1 MITINNNFKSVPVL
15 SKPITILINI
25 NIKTWIDRTYGHS
38 YSSGRV
44 YINNNYD
51 APYLVYEYELDT
63 SDSVYHCFINKLIEL
78 GIIHKDYNF
87 DESLIIIRR
96 TDFCSKSEMQ
106 EYSNLPH
113 FNINK

>member
-15 SKPITILINI
+15 SKPITTLINI
-25 NIKTWIDRTYGHS
+25 NIKTWIDKTYGNS

-63 SDSVYHCFINKLIEL
+63 SNNVYHYFIDKLIEL
-78 GIIHKDYNF
+78 GTIHKDFNF
-87 DESLIIIRR
+87 DKSILIIRR
-96 TDFCSKSEMQ
+96 TDYCSKKEMK
-106 EYSNLPH
+106 EYGYLSH
-113 FNINK
+113 